1 MLAVDN
7 SFTLVSELVAANIL
21 SVVICC
27 TQASQMDLIL
37 YLAVMYFF
45 VTLHAYTVLQGVVT
59 NVVHVHAPVVAA
71 VLLGNRFTDG
81 ACYWFTLHVCLP
93 ALWLPSHVMHL
104 TCAVQMSGRV
114 GTCTMQV
121 GAA

>member
-1 MLAVDN
+1 MCAFFFFKLSVHRQNRAKCGSVCVANHTTPIDIVMLAVDN

-59 NVVHVHAPVVAA
+59 NDVHVHAPVVASS
-71 VLLGNRFTDG
+71 
-81 ACYWFTLHVCLP
+81 CLTGQ
-93 ALWLPSHVMHL
+93 SFH
-104 TCAVQMSGRV
+104 
-114 GTCTMQV
+114 
-121 GAA
+121 